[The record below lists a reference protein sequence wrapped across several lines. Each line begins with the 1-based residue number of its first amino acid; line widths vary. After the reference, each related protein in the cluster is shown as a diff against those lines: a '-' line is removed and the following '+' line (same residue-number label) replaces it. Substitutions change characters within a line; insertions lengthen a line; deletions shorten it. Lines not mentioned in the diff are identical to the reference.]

1 MNKKYSISFDLG
13 VGSIGWAVVD
23 ENNILVKKGG
33 KNLWGVRLF
42 DSAETSLDRRN
53 HRSSRRTL
61 NKKHWRIHLL
71 IQELKNY
78 VIKEDPKF
86 IERFN
91 LSQKKPELK
100 NNKNYFL
107 FDSEYNDAHYYN
119 EFPTIYHLRMS
130 LTDPIKVEEYKKRN
144 LYYRFLFLAIHD
156 VFKNRGHFL
165 TEFKVENEEVINKK
179 SIFKD
184 LDEVHEVLKNFMEY
198 NEISNINEGE
208 YEKLK
213 NNLEFYLDKKNDDII
228 KLNSTY
234 KSLFSA
240 IIGKSFTLKQLINY
254 DSEDKKSYAFS
265 TDDLDENL
273 TGNDEIDEILRKL
286 YLLCSNIVSFMIL
299 GESKSISE
307 SKVKVFNKHKEELKQ
322 LKKDIRIIDEF
333 LAQDN
338 FSYFFLKDKK
348 EEDNE
353 DDEKNKKKKNAT
365 YTRYVGK
372 IIIDGFKK
380 RVSKKFN
387 QAEVVKFLSKI
398 REQYLIKLNKDV
410 ENFKYDKTNK
420 YGFMDYIND
429 EKFLYIPNNKENRFL
444 PYQFHYSETEMILAN
459 SGLDKEIQER
469 ILQILRFKVNYFVG
483 PLSNYVKGENQW
495 VIKKEGYEKEKITPF
510 NFEKVVDT
518 MKTNQLFIKRMR
530 RNCTYLK
537 KQPCVQQET
546 ILYQKYIFYNTINKL
561 TISNNYLT
569 IEQKQKL
576 YNFLINNSKLS
587 KKRIQTIL
595 YPNSPHIDID
605 INYFSKDDTG
615 KKEIDLSLSSIKKF
629 KDIFPNC
636 SENSIYAR
644 FYDEVIDELS
654 FVDKEN
660 INDRLQIISKIQQE
674 YKEIEL
680 NEIQKQK
687 LLVLQSKKI
696 GNLSFKFLK
705 QIDFV
710 YNDSITKKYGE
721 SNLIDILEKTNLSLM
736 EIINTKENEKFVN
749 YDKIDK
755 ENGESFYNLN
765 DKEEVNKYLE
775 SQYIPT
781 TVRRGIIQAD
791 HIVSEIIKIMGE
803 KPYEISIEF
812 TRENR
817 EKVETVSRLD
827 QYKSLYKKLKIE
839 DSILSKEEKE
849 KFNKDL
855 KGVDAIKMKSKKIF
869 LYFSQ
874 LGKDIYT
881 GKAINFDLLL
891 SDDSKYNIDHI
902 YPKCRIKDDSI
913 INNLVLTETVINGE
927 KGNNYPLSKFDPSIK
942 RRNENFWKYL
952 RKNGLISDTKYQRL
966 IDDQEL
972 TDERIND
979 FINRQKN
986 VLDWINK
993 SAADLFTRKYNDGN
1007 PKFIIYARS
1016 RHVTEF
1022 RRISELFKFR
1032 DLNDYHHA
1040 HDAYLNIVVN
1050 RQINKTLYIMEMEG
1064 NKQFKNFNYEAIL
1077 KNKINNLKCVYKNKE
1092 IKLIS
1097 YIKKIFEYK
1106 DLLITKRMSIKNIGA
1121 FWDEKIVSCK
1131 DKKSKKSKKSK
1142 EIFNIKNSLNDSS
1155 YGVYNKAKIAFFS
1168 FVCEKDHKKIVKKL
1182 LPIRT
1187 VECGNFYI
1195 NNRFDLEKFK
1205 EYISKKYSNIEV
1217 IYPIIAINQ
1226 KIKVDGITYRLAG
1239 KSNDT
1244 FLLHNN
1250 VQFFLSEFNYN
1261 YLRILVNQE
1270 DKIQSLIS
1278 NKTKQ
1283 KETIENVF
1291 ENYTQNKIKLFSIE
1305 NNIKS
1310 YEEILTKFRHLR
1322 EKNKVN
1328 EYIYLK
1334 LKEASEFKALEFPDQ
1349 IDVLYTI
1356 IKKLTKA
1363 NTSNQG
1369 SLFDVNYVDSS
1380 FNLELY
1386 KEEKGVIKKNR
1397 TFSVI
1402 NESYTGFYEKEIKLL

>member
-13 VGSIGWAVVD
+13 VGAIGWAVID
-23 ENNILVKKGG
+23 ENNILVRKGG

-71 IQELKNY
+71 IQEIKQY

-91 LSQKKPELK
+91 LSQKQPKIK

-119 EFPTIYHLRMS
+119 EFPTIYHLRMN
-130 LTDPIKVEEYKKRN
+130 LTDPKKVEEYKKRN

-165 TEFKVENEEVINKK
+165 TELKVEKGESISKK
-179 SIFKD
+179 SIFENLEK
-184 LDEVHEVLKNFMEY
+184 VHEELKNFMEY
-198 NEISNINEGE
+198 NEIPNINQEE
-208 YEKLK
+208 YNKLK
-213 NNLEFYLDKKNDDII
+213 NNLELYLNKQSDNIV

-234 KSLFSA
+234 KAFFSA
-240 IIGKSFTLKQLINY
+240 IVGKNFTLKQLINY
-254 DSEDKKSYAFS
+254 ESEDKKTYDFS
-265 TDDLDENL
+265 VDDLDEKL

-307 SKVKVFNKHKEELKQ
+307 AKVKVFNKHKEELKQ
-322 LKKDIRIIDEF
+322 LKKDIKKIDELLSQNNYF
-333 LAQDN
+333 
-338 FSYFFLKDKK
+338 YFFEK
-348 EEDNE
+348 
-353 DDEKNKKKKNAT
+353 DEKDSKKKDAT
-365 YTRYVGK
+365 YSRYVGK
-372 IIIDGFKK
+372 IINDGKKK
-380 RVSKKFN
+380 RVPKKFN

-398 REQYLIKLNKDV
+398 REEYLKKIN
-410 ENFKYDKTNK
+410 ENVDGFKYDKANK

-444 PYQFHYSETEMILAN
+444 PYQFHYLETKMMLNN
-459 SGLDKEIQER
+459 SDLEKETQER
-469 ILQILRFKVNYFVG
+469 ILQILKFKVNYFVG
-483 PLSNYVKGENQW
+483 PLSSHVEGENQW
-495 VIKKEGYEKEKITPF
+495 VVKKEGYEKEKITPF
-510 NFEKVVDT
+510 NFDKVVDT

-537 KQPCVQQET
+537 QEPCIQQET
-546 ILYQKYIFYNTINKL
+546 ILYQKYIFYNTVNKL
-561 TISNNYLT
+561 TVSNNYLT

-587 KKRIQTIL
+587 KKNIQKIL
-595 YPNSPHIDID
+595 YPNSPQIDID
-605 INYFSKDDTG
+605 INYFSKDDTS

-629 KDIFPNC
+629 KDIFLNC
-636 SENSIYAR
+636 SENSVYAL
-644 FYDEVIDELS
+644 FYDEIIDELS
-654 FVDKEN
+654 FIDKDN
-660 INDRLQIISKIQQE
+660 LNDRLQIISKIQQK
-674 YKEIEL
+674 YKEIKL
-680 NEIQKQK
+680 DDIQKQK
-687 LLVLQSKKI
+687 LSLLQSKKI

-705 QIDFV
+705 QINFI
-710 YNDSITKKYGE
+710 YNDPVTKICGE
-721 SNLIDILEKTNLSLM
+721 SNLIDILENTNLSLM
-736 EIINTKENEKFVN
+736 EVINTKENDEFVN

-755 ENGESFYNLN
+755 ENGENSYNLN
-765 DKEEVNKYLE
+765 DKDEVNKYLE

-791 HIVSEIIKIMGE
+791 HIVSEIVKIMGE
-803 KPYEISIEF
+803 NPYEISIEF
-812 TRENR
+812 TRENG
-817 EKVETVSRLD
+817 EKIETTSRLD

-839 DSILSKEEKE
+839 DAILSKEEKT
-849 KFNKDL
+849 KFIKDL
-855 KGVDAIKMKSKKIF
+855 ENLDNLKMKSKKIF

-881 GKAINFDLLL
+881 GKAIDFNLLL
-891 SDDSKYNIDHI
+891 SDDSRYNIDHI

-927 KGNNYPLSKFDPSIK
+927 KGNNYPLSKFDSLIK
-942 RRNENFWKYL
+942 IKNEKFWKYL
-952 RKNGLISDTKYQRL
+952 RKNNLISDTKYQRL

-993 SAADLFTRKYNDGN
+993 AAADLFTLKYNDKNN

-1022 RRISELFKFR
+1022 RRIAELFKFR

-1050 RQINKTLYIMEMEG
+1050 KQINKTLYIMDID
-1064 NKQFKNFNYEAIL
+1064 NKNRKHKNFSYDAII
-1077 KNKINNLKCVYKNKE
+1077 KNKINNLKCTYKNKE

-1097 YIKKIFEYK
+1097 YIREIFNYK
-1106 DLLITKRMSIKNIGA
+1106 DLLITKRLNIKNTGA
-1121 FWDEKIVSCK
+1121 FWDENIVS
-1131 DKKSKKSKKSK
+1131 SK
-1142 EIFNIKNSLNDSS
+1142 EKKAKKNVEILNIKNSLNNRS
-1155 YGVYNKAKIAFFS
+1155 YGTYSKAKIAFFS
-1168 FVCEKDHKKIVKKL
+1168 FVCEKSGKTIVKKL

-1187 VECGNFYI
+1187 FECGNFYV

-1205 EYISKKYSNIEV
+1205 KHILENYKNTEI

-1226 KIKVDGITYRLAG
+1226 KIKVDGIIYRLAS
-1239 KSNDT
+1239 KSNDN
-1244 FLLHNN
+1244 FVVHNN
-1250 VQFFLSEFNYN
+1250 LQMFLSEFNYN
-1261 YLRILVNQE
+1261 YLRILVNQK
-1270 DKIQSLIS
+1270 DKIQSMIS
-1278 NKTKQ
+1278 DKNKQREMIK
-1283 KETIENVF
+1283 NVF
-1291 ENYTQNKIKLFSIE
+1291 KNYVQNKIKLFSIE
-1305 NNIKS
+1305 DNVKS
-1310 YEEILTKFRHLR
+1310 YKEIFEKFKCLK
-1322 EKNKVN
+1322 ESNKLN
-1328 EYIYLK
+1328 DYIYSK
-1334 LKEASEFKALEFPDQ
+1334 LKEISKFESLEFVDQ

-1369 SLFDVNYVDSS
+1369 SLFGVKYIDSS
-1380 FNLELY
+1380 LHLELY
-1386 KEEKGVIKKNR
+1386 KEEKGIIKKNR
-1397 TFSVI
+1397 TFSII
-1402 NESYTGFYEKEIKLL
+1402 NESSTGFYEKEIKLL